1 MATPT
6 QFAVHVGLWTNW
18 SHGRVFGATLTL
30 TKSDGA
36 LLTAFLALT
45 VTVIGTQLW
54 RVFCFAAHYLLSSTS
69 KPGDA
74 LYHQIQATLRNTSEP
89 TGGVINFLLLGKAWN
104 KRGAH
109 VLRRIIPVLIITIII
124 TVGTAISSGFSS
136 KIAVGSEVLLRG
148 DNCAWVEINGNTDAV
163 DEYTVVSPY
172 TNTKLQVDATYAQQ
186 CYSDDF
192 SSGALGCQTFVQQ
205 KIPFSVSKNATCP
218 FPQDKN
224 ICRRN
229 DSNIVLD
236 TGLIDSHLDMG
247 LNLPPKERFQ
257 YRRVLSCAP
266 LSTDNYS
273 SVYNLS
279 DSRSTTRYFFGP
291 HRDTEISNGNH
302 TYEVS
307 NDAYSDR
314 DALGDF
320 SGFPKY
326 SIRPYTAAWEN
337 GSLAD
342 WGTLFEPIPELTV
355 TDADLKLLFL
365 AGNGIYFTNIT
376 NDPWYKATTPGPIS
390 HPLVANES
398 SAIQV
403 YRQDNPG
410 SPMGCAHRSQYC
422 RAGPSGESV
431 CTDLTGELDLYYSVL
446 SVFDDEQ
453 AFNRVNWFQTMVDAS
468 WWLEDIVGRGDV
480 NLAAQYRVRSGVQG
494 PLPDDQWQLEVQY
507 WFSIMLASMQRTFVD
522 TATGPSD
529 VNLKQ
534 YRVPPAN
541 ADEQNLCVNQKILS
555 SDHTSFSVFGLLF
568 IFTFGGI
575 IIFLG
580 LTLDSIVASIQKH
593 RRSDPHR
600 RLEWGLNETFQ
611 LQRLAHEALGHSTW
625 TNCTK
630 SVPIT
635 SQDAFLGK
643 LDVSDLNH
651 PSWKPVEK
659 LEKIHSGDSQSTSSE
674 TDSMP

>member
-6 QFAVHVGLWTNW
+6 QYAVHVGLWTNW
-18 SHGRVFGATLTL
+18 SHGKVFGATLTL

-54 RVFCFAAHYLLSSTS
+54 RVFCFVTHYLLSSTNE
-69 KPGDA
+69 PGDA
-74 LYHQIQATLRNTSEP
+74 LYHQIQTTLRNTSEP

-104 KRGAH
+104 KRGVH
-109 VLRRIIPVLIITIII
+109 VLRRIIPVLMITIII

-148 DNCAWVEINGNTDAV
+148 NNCAWVEINGNTDAV

-172 TNTKLQVDATYAQQ
+172 TNTKLQVDAT
-186 CYSDDF
+186 
-192 SSGALGCQTFVQQ
+192 
-205 KIPFSVSKNATCP
+205 SV
-218 FPQDKN
+218 
-224 ICRRN
+224 
-229 DSNIVLD
+229 
-236 TGLIDSHLDMG
+236 H
-247 LNLPPKERFQ
+247 
-257 YRRVLSCAP
+257 
-266 LSTDNYS
+266 
-273 SVYNLS
+273 NLS

-291 HRDTEISNGNH
+291 HRNSDTNNGNH

-337 GSLAD
+337 GSLAN

-365 AGNGIYFTNIT
+365 AGNGIYFTNVT

-410 SPMGCAHRSQYC
+410 SPMGCVHRSQYC
-422 RAGPSGESV
+422 RAGPSGGSM
-431 CTDLTGELDLYYSVL
+431 CTDLTGELDLYYSVM
-446 SVFDDEQ
+446 SVFDDEH

-575 IIFLG
+575 IVFLG
-580 LTLDSIVASIQKH
+580 LTLDSIVAFIQRH

-600 RLEWGLNETFQ
+600 RLEWGLNETLQ

-625 TNCTK
+625 TDCTK

-635 SQDAFLGK
+635 TQDAFLGK

-659 LEKIHSGDSQSTSSE
+659 LEKIPSGDSQSRASSSE